1 MSRIVCVH
9 GIAQDYMSRESLLAI
24 WTPALCGGVS
34 NAGGRLDPVDVDM
47 AFYGTLFRPEGGSA
61 GAKGASILDYAPG
74 DLTDSLEIE
83 LLRDFY
89 ECSRDS
95 NGENAMTK
103 GGIART
109 VAGMLQTVAKTPFFG
124 GVAQKVVIRY
134 LKQVSKYVGDPA
146 TRAEARKA
154 VIGVIRSDTTLLVGH
169 SLGSVVAWEALCA
182 NPELP
187 VRTFITI
194 GSPLGVPA
202 LLSRLNPSVDTR
214 PGPWPAG
221 ILRWVNIADGRD
233 VVALEKCLARVFGSK
248 VDDYFVDNG
257 ATMHDVSPYL
267 TSREMGR
274 AVTTALA

>member
-1 MSRIVCVH
+1 
-9 GIAQDYMSRESLLAI
+9 
-24 WTPALCGGVS
+24 
-34 NAGGRLDPVDVDM
+34 
-47 AFYGTLFRPEGGSA
+47 
-61 GAKGASILDYAPG
+61 
-74 DLTDSLEIE
+74 
-83 LLRDFY
+83 
-89 ECSRDS
+89 
-95 NGENAMTK
+95 MTK